1 MKREK
6 LVGRICTAAGIGML
20 LLGMTACN
28 STTKTAENNGVIDSI
43 ETITDDKELE
53 EANIS
58 ETEEAKPVVSTVTI
72 SVAGDCTLGNTQL
85 QGYAGTFNEMYDN
98 QGPEYFF
105 KNVKSVFEADD
116 MTIVNFEGV
125 LTESNDKVE
134 KAYNLKGKPEYNQ
147 ILVDGDI
154 EAASLGNNHRIDYGK
169 QGMIDTQAALDEI
182 GLAYAYDDV
191 TDIYET
197 EEGIKVGIV
206 SVDEV
211 YDGIK
216 VETYLQD
223 GIAQL
228 KEEGANLILAC
239 CHWGIEHQYYPESY
253 QTELGQKCIDWG
265 ADFVIGCHPHALQ
278 GIDNYNGK
286 YILYSLGNFCFGG
299 NRNPEDKDT
308 MIAQATF
315 TFEDGVLT
323 GEMKL
328 QVIPCTLSSVS
339 SRNDFCPTIVDG
351 DKKLQIID
359 DLNTYS
365 SSFGITVDE
374 DGWVSHDAE
383 ENVEE
388 RVTEMS
394 ETEQE

>member
-1 MKREK
+1 MKRKK
-6 LVGRICTAAGIGML
+6 LVGRICTVAGIGML

>member
-1 MKREK
+1 MKRKK
-6 LVGRICTAAGIGML
+6 LVGRICTVAGIGML

-211 YDGIK
+211 YDGVK